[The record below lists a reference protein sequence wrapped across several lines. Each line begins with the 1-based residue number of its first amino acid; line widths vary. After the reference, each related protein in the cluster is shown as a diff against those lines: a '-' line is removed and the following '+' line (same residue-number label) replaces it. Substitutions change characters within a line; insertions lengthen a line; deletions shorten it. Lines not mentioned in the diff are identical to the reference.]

1 MFTLRRMA
9 GLFVVVALALIVPS
23 SANAGGAHLLRLYK
37 VEKQVDL
44 EGDAQYNLSCLNG
57 DYAVD
62 GMWRVDQV
70 DQDNDLPGNIKEYV
84 AVYAAYPDSSD
95 KSEYH
100 FKIENLAG
108 GNSQIKLFLT
118 CLGKTTEPDGYVN
131 SFNLSNRRVDSHT
144 GGPGLVSGGFM
155 PGSQQC
161 GPGEIAVAPGFEFLS
176 GSGRLVGS
184 RTSLAGDGPPIGSNW
199 SQAFVLDSSSS
210 WKTYLRCL
218 QLKSNPGPG
227 GQPARRILVLRVG
240 GPTSNLKMIPAR
252 WEQEQQA
259 ICGEHYKGM
268 VHGFDTTPGYAPSL
282 YFWGMDP
289 RIKARAYSFFNADY
303 SNPAGV
309 WTGLTCFKDKT
320 N

>member
-1 MFTLRRMA
+1 MLRRLA
-9 GLFVVVALALIVPS
+9 GLFAVMALALILPA
-23 SANAGGAHLLRLYK
+23 SASAGGAHLLRLYK
-37 VEKQVDL
+37 VEKHVDL
-44 EGDAQYNLSCLNG
+44 EGDAQYNLKCLNG

-62 GMWRVDQV
+62 GMWRVDHV

-108 GNSQIKLFLT
+108 GDSQIKLFLT

-131 SFNLSNRRVDSHT
+131 SFNLSSRKVDSHS
-144 GGPGLVSGGFM
+144 GGPGLAFGWM
-155 PGSQQC
+155 PPNQEC
-161 GPGEIAVAPGFEFLS
+161 GNGEIAVAPGFEFFN

-184 RTSLAGDGPPIGSNW
+184 RTSLAGDGPPVGRNW
-199 SQAFVLDSSSS
+199 SQVFMLDSNSN
-210 WKTYLRCL
+210 WKTYMRCL

-227 GQPARRILVLRVG
+227 GKPAHKILVTRVG
-240 GPTSNLKMIPAR
+240 GPTSYMKMIPAG
-252 WEQEQQA
+252 WEKEIQA
-259 ICGEHYKGM
+259 TCGEHYKGM
-268 VHGFDTTPGYAPSL
+268 VHGFDTTPGYAQFL

-289 RIKARAYSFFNADY
+289 RIKARAYLFFNHDY
-303 SNPAGV
+303 NNPIGV